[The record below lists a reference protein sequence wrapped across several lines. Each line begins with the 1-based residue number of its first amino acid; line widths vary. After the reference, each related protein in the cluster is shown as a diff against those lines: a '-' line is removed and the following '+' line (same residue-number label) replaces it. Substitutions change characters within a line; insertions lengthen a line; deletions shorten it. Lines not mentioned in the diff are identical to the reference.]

1 MIKSVLTWGYKYCH
15 IFINF
20 LSKQKQKGKE
30 TMRFNINPRSTFDSN
45 KKYDGVSLYS
55 GGTDSTLSSILGAK
69 DCGGE
74 VLLLMANLSIK
85 GAGLETAVE
94 RAKVIGMDLLIID
107 GHAEFAQ
114 NYLSEA
120 IVMNS
125 SYQGYPN
132 GTPMG
137 RAFAVMSAVEVLNNG
152 KNSPKYMIHGCV
164 KRQNTRIRIEELAG
178 IHNIV
183 GHGPFITR
191 PPYTREEKVEMLEK
205 HNIKVVSQDS
215 FATDENIWNRAVE
228 GVDLNDLGYEIDEEK
243 IFIWTKSI
251 SQTPN
256 EPAQIALTFSEGN
269 LVSLN
274 GQDKPLHDI
283 IIELLYVGGEH
294 GVGRIMV
301 IEDTIPIFSEKIRD
315 YYEAPSASII
325 ATAHKFIEACAL
337 TKQERDEKE
346 VLEKLWG
353 EQVYEGRWFYPSTR
367 NIAKRGWELQKKVSG
382 IVTLELFKGNIILR
396 SADIP
401 NSRLLTKQANKGT
414 Y

>member
-1 MIKSVLTWGYKYCH
+1 MK
-15 IFINF
+15 
-20 LSKQKQKGKE
+20 
-30 TMRFNINPRSTFDSN
+30 FNINPRSTFEQN

-55 GGTDSTLSSILGAK
+55 GGTDSTLSSILGTK

-74 VLLLMANLSIK
+74 ILLLMANLSIE
-85 GAGLETAVE
+85 GAGLETAIE
-94 RAKVIGMDLLIID
+94 RAKIMGKDLLIVD

-114 NYLSEA
+114 NYLNEA
-120 IVMNS
+120 IAMNA

-137 RAFAVMSAVEVLNNG
+137 RAFAVMSAVQALNNG
-152 KNSPKYMIHGCV
+152 KDSPKYMIHGCV
-164 KRQNTRIRIEELAG
+164 KRQNTRIRIEELSG

-183 GHGPFITR
+183 GYGPFIAR
-191 PPYTREEKVEMLEK
+191 PPYTREEKVAMLK
-205 HNIKVVSQDS
+205 KCNIEVVSQDS

-228 GVDLNDLGYEIDEEK
+228 GVDLNDLGCEIDEER

-251 SQTPN
+251 NQTPDK
-256 EPAQIALTFSEGN
+256 PVRVMLTFSEGN

-283 IIELLYVGGEH
+283 IIELLYLGGEH

-325 ATAHKFIEACAL
+325 TTAHKFIEACIF
-337 TKQERDEKE
+337 TKQERDEKDA
-346 VLEKLWG
+346 LDKLWG
-353 EQVYEGRWFYPSTR
+353 EQVYEGRWFYPSIR

-382 IVTLELFKGNIILR
+382 IVTLELFKGNIIIR